1 MKKYQ
6 LDMRICDCEPGATNT
21 QTYRE
26 FILEG
31 YKYLGL
37 YLEGHSFTPLKL
49 DERDENELNEMIEEL
64 DWLLDK

>member
-37 YLEGHSFTPLKL
+37 YLGDSLKPLRL
-49 DERDENELNEMIEEL
+49 EERDEYELNEMIEEL

>member
-26 FILEG
+26 FILDG
-31 YKYLGL
+31 YKSLGCSL
-37 YLEGHSFTPLKL
+37 TSLLTSLKL
-49 DERDENELNEMIEEL
+49 DERNEYELNEMIEEL

>member
-37 YLEGHSFTPLKL
+37 YLGQSLDPLKL
-49 DERDENELNEMIEEL
+49 DERNEDELNEIIEEV